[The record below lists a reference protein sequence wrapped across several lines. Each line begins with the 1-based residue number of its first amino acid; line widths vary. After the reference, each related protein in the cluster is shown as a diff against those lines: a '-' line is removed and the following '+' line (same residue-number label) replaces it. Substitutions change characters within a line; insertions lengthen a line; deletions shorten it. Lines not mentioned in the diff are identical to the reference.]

1 MNTKIIEKHCKY
13 LNKFID
19 QLNKG
24 TLKAPENIAK
34 KLLSFKLSVEKIDQ
48 HYSFL
53 NEARRDSGNAEI
65 SYIHALRDLLQNA
78 IKLHYRD
85 ALFVISEVFS
95 PLFNYTY
102 TKAVK
107 NFLTDKLIDRINA
120 QAEWR
125 AFFEYRFL
133 YPIESF
139 AKRHLESHWLTCN
152 FNLFSFL
159 GNQNLPPYRMHI
171 NIPDKHHPSYSPPK
185 VPYEL
190 RENDFNSLAHVQ
202 GKYSTVW
209 EIVGNNVSSIFYF
222 DKTADHPKDMIVYE
236 INPDVEPGK
245 GRVDPAFTGKFKVD
259 GSERPVLHIQ
269 VKPGQDP
276 EKIFGKARQN
286 DPKERQFQ
294 YSIIRFFIR
303 SGIFNPSNAAYH
315 IHSYEPGFKDLLKTT
330 YAIFDKKRNDDRA
343 GKPINSANMI
353 VYDNT
358 LMAELGNMQLKDF
371 VRIAEAQY
379 KSSQQKDRLPIKNA
393 LTGTWD
399 KFDYDDKYSET
410 EDHDLDKLIT
420 LFDLI
425 EPEALNVRLSI
436 FEAGFFGLTQEENTV
451 SHIYWLPVIINWREQ
466 LTGGVVFLNS
476 DKRISP
482 EKIIKKDPEVT
493 EWEKDDLGY
502 YEDGSGYDKWK
513 EIFPD
518 DPVPQEIISI
528 LYYTTG
534 LFTDKQIGEIE
545 ESIRA
550 AAERSAA
557 VSIMSRN
564 ISHNIGSHV
573 LSYLKNLLSDER
585 TMLKEGVLEDLIVV
599 HDDGTISLNEKVK
612 NSKDRLLLPYIRSIG
627 RLLGYFQERQDYIG
641 TFASD
646 RYLYFSPLFFK
657 EAVVDYFY
665 GKLKVTSADGDRQKD
680 TRNLTLDYIINSEGY
695 RDSDIEIK
703 TFWDNR
709 NGEEPDPIDIDSD
722 IEIALPSGNTGR
734 QGIYTILEN
743 FIRNSAKHGSAKE
756 KREDGMMKIK
766 LVLSDAGPDYY
777 RLEVSDNSGNTS
789 SSIVDTI
796 QKVLADPLIKKD
808 GNPDERH
815 KGIKEIQIA
824 AGWLRGVRPHDLLM
838 DPPPN
843 DLPVLTVECLGDYAV
858 GKGNL
863 KYTFYLRKPKPGLLV
878 VANKSRYFKVNPNDR
893 SEELKD
899 EFKKQLANWTIR
911 EYGDPRMVNPDKVPY
926 RFVVIHKELE
936 ERSPKSWQKTYIEIF
951 KRSPARILTGWT
963 DEQLRQDD
971 FNQSLYEAWLDGPQ
985 IFDKDQSHSRF
996 NLGPDQSDHISHISK
1011 KVTIGIEDP
1020 KRPHHF
1026 KDDAIRQLV
1035 VDETLSEARE
1045 QDILF
1050 REHNDQPLR
1059 FDEFCND
1066 VGAVQIDRYLYLEGI
1081 SGDNSTNRIIRHEMI
1096 DNLWRFKMLEAALTK
1111 VIIIDERIWKN
1122 NFGDTEKERA
1132 RNHLR
1137 WSKKNIHIL
1146 SLEFDVTQ
1154 PDLLCMK
1161 DLQGNIV
1168 ATINKLGEPAYTSE
1182 AYKLLYRDSHFI
1194 SLHQG
1199 LLERAVKHC
1208 ADGLMDMTEQEQVNV
1223 LFKRFRDKLIRAR
1236 FRVII
1241 HSGRSKTHILPY
1253 PTAFVQLSALGS
1265 ALRDC
1270 KLTLCELFYSTI
1282 QEEYT
1287 S

>member
-1 MNTKIIEKHCKY
+1 
-13 LNKFID
+13 
-19 QLNKG
+19 
-24 TLKAPENIAK
+24 
-34 KLLSFKLSVEKIDQ
+34 
-48 HYSFL
+48 
-53 NEARRDSGNAEI
+53 
-65 SYIHALRDLLQNA
+65 
-78 IKLHYRD
+78 
-85 ALFVISEVFS
+85 
-95 PLFNYTY
+95 
-102 TKAVK
+102 
-107 NFLTDKLIDRINA
+107 
-120 QAEWR
+120 
-125 AFFEYRFL
+125 
-133 YPIESF
+133 
-139 AKRHLESHWLTCN
+139 
-152 FNLFSFL
+152 
-159 GNQNLPPYRMHI
+159 MHI
-171 NIPDKHHPSYSPPK
+171 NIPDRHHPSYASPK
-185 VPYEL
+185 IQPYEL
-190 RENDFNSLAHVQ
+190 RENDFNRLAHVQ

-245 GRVDPAFTGKFKVD
+245 GRVAPAFTGKFKVD
-259 GSERPVLHIQ
+259 GSERPKLYIK

-276 EKIFGKARQN
+276 EKVFSEARQN
-286 DPKERQFQ
+286 DPKERLFQ

-303 SGIFNPSNAAYH
+303 SGIFNPSKAAYH
-315 IHSYEPGFKDLLKTT
+315 IHSYEPGFKDLLKTA
-330 YAIFDKKRNDDRA
+330 YAIFDKKRKDDQTR
-343 GKPINSANMI
+343 KPINSVNMV
-353 VYDNT
+353 VYDNM
-358 LMAELGNMQLKDF
+358 LMAELGDMQLADF
-371 VRIAEAQY
+371 TSIAEAQY
-379 KSSQQKDRLPIKNA
+379 RSSQNKDRLPVKDTAKEN
-393 LTGTWD
+393 WE
-399 KFDYDDKYSET
+399 KFDYADKYT
-410 EDHDLDKLIT
+410 EAENKALDKLIA

-436 FEAGFFGLTQEENTV
+436 FEEGFFGLTQAENTV

-476 DKRISP
+476 DKRISA
-482 EKIIKKDPEVT
+482 EEIKKKGSRKT
-493 EWEKDDLGY
+493 GWEKDHWGY

-612 NSKDRLLLPYIRSIG
+612 YSKDRLLLPYIRSIG

-657 EAVVDYFY
+657 EAVVDYFC
-665 GKLKVTSADGDRQKD
+665 GKLKATSADGDRQKE

-695 RDSDIEIK
+695 RDTDIEIK
-703 TFWDNR
+703 TFWDDR
-709 NGEEPDPIDIDSD
+709 NGETPGPIDIDND
-722 IEIALPSGNTGR
+722 LEIALPSGNTGR

-756 KREDGMMKIK
+756 KREDGKMKIK
-766 LVLSDAGPDYY
+766 LVLSDAGPDSDYY
-777 RLEVSDNSGNTS
+777 RLEISDNSGNTS
-789 SSIVDTI
+789 ASIVKTI
-796 QKVLADPLIKKD
+796 QDVLADPLIKKD

-824 AGWLRGVRPHDLLM
+824 AGWLRGVRPHDLLL

-843 DLPVLTVECLGDYAV
+843 DMPVLTVDCVDDADT

-863 KYTFYLRKPKPGLLV
+863 KYTFYLRKPKPGLLI
-878 VANKSRYFKVNPNDR
+878 VADRSRYFRTDSNTQTNGD
-893 SEELKD
+893 ELKE

-911 EYGDPRMVNPDKVPY
+911 EYGDPRMINPDKVPY
-926 RFVVIHKELE
+926 RFVVVHKDLE
-936 ERSPKSWQKTYIEIF
+936 GTGQKNWQKTYIEILR
-951 KRSPARILTGWT
+951 RSPARVLTGWT
-963 DEQLRQDD
+963 DEQLQRED
-971 FNQSLYEAWLDGPQ
+971 FTESLYEAWLDGPQ

-996 NLGPDQSDHISHISK
+996 NLGPDQSDHISQISK

-1020 KRPHHF
+1020 KRQHHF
-1026 KDDAIRQLV
+1026 KDDAVKELV

-1137 WSKKNIHIL
+1137 WS
-1146 SLEFDVTQ
+1146 
-1154 PDLLCMK
+1154 
-1161 DLQGNIV
+1161 
-1168 ATINKLGEPAYTSE
+1168 
-1182 AYKLLYRDSHFI
+1182 
-1194 SLHQG
+1194 
-1199 LLERAVKHC
+1199 
-1208 ADGLMDMTEQEQVNV
+1208 
-1223 LFKRFRDKLIRAR
+1223 
-1236 FRVII
+1236 
-1241 HSGRSKTHILPY
+1241 
-1253 PTAFVQLSALGS
+1253 
-1265 ALRDC
+1265 
-1270 KLTLCELFYSTI
+1270 
-1282 QEEYT
+1282 
-1287 S
+1287 